1 MQHYA
6 RRKKYPSA
14 KLNSSVPECLPAV
27 LNGTIRT
34 RNSMN
39 WSSAHADTML
49 GEKYQPC
56 PCYLFILVLSKRR
69 SCFEQILTFIS

>member
-1 MQHYA
+1 MQEEE
-6 RRKKYPSA
+6 KYTSA
-14 KLNSSVPECLPAV
+14 KLNSSIPACFPAV
-27 LNGTIRT
+27 LDGTARI

-56 PCYLFILVLSKRR
+56 PCYSLFFTLVKETKL
-69 SCFEQILTFIS
+69 L